1 MQSELLVNQSVD
13 AACGPIKL
21 LLRPEEAAQSL
32 GLSRARLYELMAKG
46 SIRSLKIG
54 RARRVPIAEI
64 KNWIESELAEQ
75 SV

>member
-32 GLSRARLYELMAKG
+32 GLSRARLYELMAEG

-64 KNWIESELAEQ
+64 KNWIDSELAEQ